1 MRLETAVDPRLDEII
16 DRFFADRITRA
27 DDMGGRYGDLWR
39 RAADATQGGKR
50 LRPRLLLLAH
60 ESLGGVEE
68 DSALRAAAA
77 IADASRACRIP
88 VSRISSASTPIALA
102 LRSASASGSG
112 ARSCSRGRN
121 ASRTAGPSASV
132 PSRASA
138 TSAASIR
145 ASNPDQI
152 TSLFDEK

>member
-68 DSALRAAAA
+68 DSALRAAAGA
-77 IADASRACRIP
+77 GRLPCASMTTADTTRP
-88 VSRISSASTPIALA
+88 E
-102 LRSASASGSG
+102 
-112 ARSCSRGRN
+112 
-121 ASRTAGPSASV
+121 RTAPAITCRCFIYAF
-132 PSRASA
+132 RAMA
-138 TSAASIR
+138 RRAA
-145 ASNPDQI
+145 APVG
-152 TSLFDEK
+152 